1 MEDLETKLNAMLS
14 DPQTMAKISE
24 LAKGLQQCPPQEG
37 SMPSLGGID
46 PALLA
51 RLSGLAGQSGIDAN
65 QQSLLS
71 ALSPYLSNRRISKLE
86 KAMRAAK
93 LATMA
98 SSILSTT
105 GISLGLGR

>member
-24 LAKGLQQCPPQEG
+24 LAKGLQQSPPQEG
-37 SMPSLGGID
+37 SMPPLGGID

-93 LATMA
+93 MAKLA
-98 SSILSTT
+98 SGLLGQPELS
-105 GISLGLGR
+105 GR